1 MDNLTINQI
10 TPIFNGEYYYML
22 LDFPT
27 NKFLKHLISPS
38 YKYVWVHNHWLTNLT
53 DEPWEKFNLPL
64 NSLGLTAN
72 VLAKNIRYDFIMLT
86 ADFIKTYNQ
95 LPDGINVIQMDKL
108 PPPWL
113 NLDKVNEKSRY
124 DLLVKECD
132 FLFEI
137 NIRYP
142 RDYSELITKEKSFLN
157 QLLASPQINW
167 DDIE

>member
-1 MDNLTINQI
+1 M
-10 TPIFNGEYYYML
+10 P
-22 LDFPT
+22 
-27 NKFLKHLISPS
+27 
-38 YKYVWVHNHWLTNLT
+38 
-53 DEPWEKFNLPL
+53 
-64 NSLGLTAN
+64 
-72 VLAKNIRYDFIMLT
+72 T
-86 ADFIKTYNQ
+86 ADFIKIYNQ
-95 LPDGINVIQMDKL
+95 LPEGITIIQIDKL
-108 PPPWL
+108 PPQWL